1 MKKPSTLAR
10 PASPPSPANKH
21 LGRRER
27 RAAETR
33 ERLFRAALRLF
44 EERGFSATTVEDITE
59 AADVGKGTFFNYFPS
74 KEHIIAAFGQLQL
87 GKLQAAVAAAQ
98 SGDLPTRQLLH
109 RLANALAEEPG
120 RSPSL
125 VRSILLANLSS
136 GPVRQLLQQNLER
149 GRTLLGELFAV
160 VQQRGEIRRDLQ
172 ASELARAF
180 QQVFFGALLMWSLDP
195 REPLTARFNSV
206 FPILWSGIEAE
217 SSNPGKEKLS

>member
-1 MKKPSTLAR
+1 MNQRRTQAQPAPPPAPAKKQPS
-10 PASPPSPANKH
+10 
-21 LGRRER
+21 RRER

-74 KEHIIAAFGQLQL
+74 KEHIIAAFGELQL

-98 SGDLPTRQLLH
+98 SGELPTRQVL
-109 RLANALAEEPG
+109 RQLAHALAEEPG
-120 RSPSL
+120 RSPAM

-136 GPVRQLLQQNLER
+136 EPVRQLLQHNLER

-160 VQQRGEIRRDLQ
+160 VQQRGEIRRDLK
-172 ASELARAF
+172 ATELARAF
-180 QQVFFGALLMWSLDP
+180 QQVFFGSLLMWSFDP
-195 REPLTARFNSV
+195 REPLTARFDTV
-206 FPILWSGIEAE
+206 FPILWSGIGAE
-217 SSNPGKEKLS
+217 PSNPGKEKLS

>member
-1 MKKPSTLAR
+1 MVMKKPSTLAR
-10 PASPPSPANKH
+10 PASPPSPANKQ

-98 SGDLPTRQLLH
+98 SGGLPTRQRLH
-109 RLANALAEEPG
+109 RLAKIG
-120 RSPSL
+120 RASC
-125 VRSILLANLSS
+125 R
-136 GPVRQLLQQNLER
+136 ER
-149 GRTLLGELFAV
+149 V
-160 VQQRGEIRRDLQ
+160 
-172 ASELARAF
+172 
-180 QQVFFGALLMWSLDP
+180 
-195 REPLTARFNSV
+195 
-206 FPILWSGIEAE
+206 
-217 SSNPGKEKLS
+217 

>member
-1 MKKPSTLAR
+1 MDERRTQAQS
-10 PASPPSPANKH
+10 ASPPSPAKKRP
-21 LGRRER
+21 GRRER

-44 EERGFSATTVEDITE
+44 EERGFTATTVEDITE

-98 SGDLPTRQLLH
+98 SGNLPTWQVLR
-109 RLANALAEEPG
+109 RLAHALAEEPG
-120 RSPSL
+120 RSPAL
-125 VRSILLANLSS
+125 VRSMLLANLSS
-136 GPVRQLLQQNLER
+136 EPVRQLLQLNLER

-160 VQQRGEIRRDLQ
+160 VQQRGEIRRDLK
-172 ASELARAF
+172 ATELARAF

-195 REPLTARFNSV
+195 REPLTARFDTV
-206 FPILWSGIEAE
+206 FPILWLGIGAE
-217 SSNPGKEKLS
+217 PSNPSKEKLS

>member
-1 MKKPSTLAR
+1 MVMKKPSTLAR
-10 PASPPSPANKH
+10 PASPPSPVNKH

-136 GPVRQLLQQNLER
+136 EPVRQLLQQNLER
-149 GRTLLGELFAV
+149 GRT
-160 VQQRGEIRRDLQ
+160 
-172 ASELARAF
+172 
-180 QQVFFGALLMWSLDP
+180 
-195 REPLTARFNSV
+195 
-206 FPILWSGIEAE
+206 
-217 SSNPGKEKLS
+217 